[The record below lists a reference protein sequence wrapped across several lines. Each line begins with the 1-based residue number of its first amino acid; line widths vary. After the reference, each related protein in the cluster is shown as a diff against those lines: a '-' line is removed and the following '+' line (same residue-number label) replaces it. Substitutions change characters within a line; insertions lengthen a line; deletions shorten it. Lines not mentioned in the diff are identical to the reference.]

1 MMADAENLIGTGW
14 IVAPNWNR
22 VRIVTCNN
30 LTIMVQCRTV
40 SVGMDTNMRLTS
52 IWKFN
57 TFFLPVKVSS

>member
-52 IWKFN
+52 I
-57 TFFLPVKVSS
+57 